1 MTHPSQSS
9 LWIRGAAVLAA
20 VFGLMTIKEGG
31 TVLFGDAAARAAAGA
46 YVPFVL
52 WFNFLAGFAY
62 AIAAIGLW
70 RRQRWGAWMAAG
82 IAMATAL
89 TFAVFG
95 VHVLAG
101 GAYEQRTALAMA
113 LRTTVWTVIAALAW
127 RQLPGRTA

>member
-1 MTHPSQSS
+1 MTYPSQSS

-70 RRQRWGAWMAAG
+70 RRQRWAAWLAAG

>member
-1 MTHPSQSS
+1 MTYPSQSS

-46 YVPFVL
+46 YVPFLL

-70 RRQRWGAWMAAG
+70 RRQRWAAWLAAG

>member
-1 MTHPSQSS
+1 M
-9 LWIRGAAVLAA
+9 RGAAVLAA

-31 TVLFGDAAARAAAGA
+31 TVLFGGAAARAAAGA

-62 AIAAIGLW
+62 VVAAIGLW
-70 RRQRWGAWMAAG
+70 RRQRWAAWLAAC

-89 TFAVFG
+89 TFAAFG

>member
-1 MTHPSQSS
+1 MTYPSQSS

-70 RRQRWGAWMAAG
+70 RRQRWAAWLAAG

-101 GAYEQRTALAMA
+101 GAYEERTALAMA

>member
-1 MTHPSQSS
+1 MTYPSQSS

-70 RRQRWGAWMAAG
+70 RRQRWAAWLAAG

-127 RQLPGRTA
+127 RQLPGPTA

>member
-1 MTHPSQSS
+1 MTYPSQSS

-20 VFGLMTIKEGG
+20 VFGLLTIKEGG

-70 RRQRWGAWMAAG
+70 RRQRWAAWLAAG

-101 GAYEQRTALAMA
+101 GAYEERTALAMA